1 MERVAF
7 LIEETGERI
16 GCLLNPE
23 SVVRRRLAGVRS
35 RRSVGGPATGRAL
48 EDDPLIYTGGG
59 MTELQLDL
67 LFDVSV
73 SGSTIASED
82 VRDLTQPLWNL
93 AENAE
98 RGDGENRPPLVR
110 FIWGKTWNIP
120 GVISAVA
127 ERLEYF
133 TPGGVPRRS
142 WLRLR
147 MLRSGTSAAGVV
159 NNPPRVF
166 RTLDAEPPNATPVAE
181 PRIHEV
187 IGGGVGEDGEPI
199 AERLDEIAWRYY
211 LNPAVW
217 RGLAQLNNID
227 NPLRLW
233 STLKLRVP

>member
-23 SVVRRRLAGVRS
+23 SVIRRRQAGVRH
-35 RRSVGGPATGRAL
+35 RRSVGGPVTGRAL

-59 MTELQLDL
+59 TTELQLDL

-73 SGSTIASED
+73 SGSTITSDD

-93 AENAE
+93 AENSA

-147 MLRSGTSAAGVV
+147 MLRAGTSAVLAMD
-159 NNPPRVF
+159 NPPRVL
-166 RTLDAEPPNATPVAE
+166 RMPEGEAAAPAMADEGH
-181 PRIHEV
+181 IHEV
-187 IGGGVGEDGEPI
+187 IGGGADEDGEPV

-211 LNPAVW
+211 LDPALW
-217 RGLAQLNNID
+217 RPLAQLNNIA

>member
-1 MERVAF
+1 
-7 LIEETGERI
+7 
-16 GCLLNPE
+16 
-23 SVVRRRLAGVRS
+23 
-35 RRSVGGPATGRAL
+35 
-48 EDDPLIYTGGG
+48 

-67 LFDVSV
+67 LFDISV
-73 SGSTIASED
+73 SGTTISTDD

-93 AENAE
+93 SENAE
-98 RGDGENRPPLVR
+98 RSNGDNRPPLVR

-120 GVISAVA
+120 GVIAAVA

-147 MLRSGTSAAGVV
+147 MLRSGTSGAPVA

-166 RTLDAEPPNATPVAE
+166 RTPVSEPNAAPVDE
-181 PRIHEV
+181 PRVHEV
-187 IGGGVGEDGEPI
+187 VGGGVGEEGEPI

-211 LNPAVW
+211 LDPAVW
-217 RGLAQLNNID
+217 RGLAQFNNID

-233 STLKLRVP
+233 STLKLRIP